1 MGWEKRGKGM
11 YYYRKR
17 REGKHVV
24 SEYKGLGS
32 LAHLYSELDLDNKK
46 HPERKYH
53 HAQWK
58 QQNDEITGIN
68 KEIDQLDEII
78 DGLVR
83 AVLLTSGYHPHK
95 GQWRKSRYGK

>member
-11 YYYRKR
+11 YYYTKKR
-17 REGKHVV
+17 VGKRVV
-24 SEYKGLGS
+24 SEYKGSGLFAQ
-32 LAHLYSELDLDNKK
+32 LFSELDNDKRL
-46 HPERKYH
+46 ERNYNHTQRKE
-53 HAQWK
+53 QK
-58 QQNDEITGIN
+58 DKTTGIN
-68 KEIDQLDEII
+68 KDVDQLTELT